1 MANNKINW
9 TGKSFGG
16 YFGNLCFLKLLK
28 IGMYPAYALLVFVV
42 AYFQIFRSSA
52 CAGAR
57 IFLEKVLGRKVC
69 TLSRELYKLLFSF
82 GVCLLD
88 RTSYLIGSD
97 KITIIDDCEDLI
109 KSIIS
114 NGSGVVVLS
123 AHVGGWA
130 IAGANLE
137 KYGRKVF
144 VAGVNGEDPRLREL
158 AEKVTKRGKLS
169 VSSDGATGNIEA
181 YSILKNGGIVAL
193 HGDRFAGGRYEE
205 VDFFGSSVRAP
216 VSAYALARAVKVPVV
231 QIVCFR
237 EKLFTY
243 RVKAFSPIDTSEKSN
258 KECAREFMSNLE
270 SVLRKYP
277 YQWFNF
283 YDFWK

>member
-1 MANNKINW
+1 MANDKINW

-28 IGMYPAYALLVFVV
+28 IGMYPAYTLLVFVA
-42 AYFQIFRSSA
+42 AYFQIFRSSV

-57 IFLEKVLGRKVC
+57 VFLEKVLGRKVGVF
-69 TLSRELYKLLFSF
+69 SRELYKLLFSF

-97 KITIIDDCEDLI
+97 KIIIADDCEDLI
-109 KSIIS
+109 NSIIS
-114 NGSGVVVLS
+114 KGSGVVVLS

-144 VAGVNGEDPRLREL
+144 VAGTNGEDPRLREL
-158 AEKVTKRGKLS
+158 AEKVAKRGKLA
-169 VSSDGATGNIEA
+169 VSSDGAAGNIEA
-181 YSILKNGGIVAL
+181 YSVLKNGGIVAL
-193 HGDRFAGGRYEE
+193 HADRFAGGRYEQ

-216 VSAYALARAVKVPVV
+216 VAAYALARAAKVPVI
-231 QIVCFR
+231 QTVCFR
-237 EKLFTY
+237 EKLFNY
-243 RVKAFSPIDTSEKSN
+243 RMKAFAPINVEEKSN
-258 KECAREFMSNLE
+258 KECASEFMSNLE
-270 SVLRKYP
+270 SALREYP